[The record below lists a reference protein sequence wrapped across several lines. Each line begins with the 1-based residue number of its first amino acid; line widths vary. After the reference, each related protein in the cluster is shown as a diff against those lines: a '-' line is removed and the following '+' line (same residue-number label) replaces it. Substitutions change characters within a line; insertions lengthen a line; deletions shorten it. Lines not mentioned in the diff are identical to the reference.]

1 MSSKKDPKKV
11 RKEIEEIKMLK
22 DLDMLLKKNTM
33 ENAFLSNPSKDSE
46 TINSNVADN
55 ILSELD
61 KETISPKELETIER
75 LTSVNS
81 SSKVQKSVRAVK
93 GKTGIKITKKTLP
106 KKTLIKKKK
115 PVPKK
120 SARPKTRQSM
130 KKHKGK

>member
-1 MSSKKDPKKV
+1 MSSKKDPKKI

-22 DLDMLLKKNTM
+22 DLDTLLKKNTM

-61 KETISPKELETIER
+61 KETISPKELEAIER

-81 SSKVQKSVRAVK
+81 SSKVQRSVKAVK
-93 GKTGIKITKKTLP
+93 GKTGIRITKKPAP
-106 KKTLIKKKK
+106 KKASIKKKK
-115 PVPKK
+115 PLPKK
-120 SARPKTRQSM
+120 SARQKARQPM
-130 KKHKGK
+130 KKHKK